1 MSFYVLSAI
10 LLLSALMVVSLKNI
24 FHCALFLI
32 LALLS
37 LSGLYYELGA
47 PFIAAIQLVIYVGAV
62 MVLVIFAIMLTS
74 RISDK
79 VLRASN
85 QQVLPALAA
94 IAVILYFAFTALI
107 NTDLPKIVGNSFD
120 PLIDLGK
127 ELMTSYLF
135 PFEIV
140 SIILLAALV
149 GAITIARK
157 D

>member
-1 MSFYVLSAI
+1 MIFYLLAAI
-10 LLLSALMVVSLKNI
+10 LLFSAVMVVSLKNI

-37 LSGLYYELGA
+37 LSGIYYQLGA

-79 VLRASN
+79 ILRASN

-94 IAVILYFAFTALI
+94 ILVILYFAFSALI
-107 NTDLPKIVGNSFD
+107 STELPKNFGNAFD
-120 PLIDLGK
+120 PIFDLGK
-127 ELMTSYLF
+127 ELMTNYLF
-135 PFEIV
+135 PFEII